1 VDHAKKPDN
10 EGITENVNPEAGK
23 SPHDEFF
30 TYVFSD
36 TTNVRDF
43 LRISLPVPVLQLLDL
58 GSLTVSKET
67 FVDEELRRSQSDILI
82 QTGLAGNR
90 EPVLIYILIE
100 HKSYPDRWTLLQ
112 LLKYMVKIWEKKKR
126 NTPKGLKTKS
136 EALPVIIPMIFYHGK
151 NRWRYPIRFSEYFKV
166 PPDMHS
172 YVPDF
177 TADFIDVRDITIS
190 RAFANSRFRAA
201 VLAFQYSPRELG
213 KHVWEILLTAAG
225 SSHDPRFEDFLTAL
239 LRYILL
245 VLKGG
250 YEEEVRKAVKAINMR
265 EVEEAYMTIA
275 EKLKKEGIEEGLEK
289 GIEEGKIQEKQQV
302 LIRLLS
308 KKYSLNEQDKQ
319 HISSI
324 SDPDKLDLALDE
336 IVVAETKEQV
346 LKLLE

>member
-1 VDHAKKPDN
+1 VDQN
-10 EGITENVNPEAGK
+10 N

-82 QTGLAGNR
+82 QTGLTAQTG
-90 EPVLIYILIE
+90 PALIYILVE

-112 LLKYMVKIWEKKKR
+112 LLKYMVRIWEKKKQER
-126 NTPKGLKTKS
+126 SKT
-136 EALPVIIPMIFYHGK
+136 LPVIIPMIFYHGK
-151 NRWRYPIRFSEYFKV
+151 KRWRYPIRFSEYFNV
-166 PPDMHS
+166 PADMHS

-177 TADFIDVRDITIS
+177 TADFIDAKDITIS

-201 VLAFQYSPRELG
+201 VMAFQYSFRMLE
-213 KHVWEILLTAAG
+213 KHVPEIIRTAAE

-250 YEEEVRKAVKAINMR
+250 YEEEVRKAVRAINMR

-275 EKLKKEGIEEGLEK
+275 EKLRKEGMEQGIEKGIEEGLVK
-289 GIEEGKIQEKQQV
+289 GIKEGKIQEKQQV
-302 LIRLLS
+302 LIRQLT
-308 KKYSLNEQDKQ
+308 KKYSLTEQDRQ

-324 SDPDKLDLALDE
+324 TDPDKLDRALDE
-336 IVVAETKEQV
+336 IVVAETKVQV

>member
-1 VDHAKKPDN
+1 
-10 EGITENVNPEAGK
+10 
-23 SPHDEFF
+23 
-30 TYVFSD
+30 
-36 TTNVRDF
+36 
-43 LRISLPVPVLQLLDL
+43 
-58 GSLTVSKET
+58 
-67 FVDEELRRSQSDILI
+67 
-82 QTGLAGNR
+82 
-90 EPVLIYILIE
+90 
-100 HKSYPDRWTLLQ
+100 
-112 LLKYMVKIWEKKKR
+112 M
-126 NTPKGLKTKS
+126 
-136 EALPVIIPMIFYHGK
+136 
-151 NRWRYPIRFSEYFKV
+151 
-166 PPDMHS
+166 
-172 YVPDF
+172 
-177 TADFIDVRDITIS
+177 
-190 RAFANSRFRAA
+190 
-201 VLAFQYSPRELG
+201 AFQYPPRGLG
-213 KHVWEILLTAAG
+213 KHVREILLTAAG
-225 SSHDPRFEDFLTAL
+225 SYYDPRFEDFLTAL

-250 YEEEVRKAVKAINMR
+250 YEEEVRKAVRAINMR